1 MKITI
6 NGSAKELTELAI
18 ALSCMENEEK
28 KADFPPLLTELAE
41 SENIDYIQ
49 SGCEIADTIKH
60 TREVI
65 SSLKKMKDSAEQN
78 EESAP
83 QIEAAEQKKN
93 QEILEKQMKL
103 LSEASTFG
111 AGDLRFPQNLSEL
124 TRAMID
130 LHKYQGRLS

>member
-6 NGSAKELTELAI
+6 NGSPKEIAEFAKALNGTETEA
-18 ALSCMENEEK
+18 K
-28 KADFPPLLTELAE
+28 KPYFPPLLTDIAN
-41 SENIDYIQ
+41 SER
-49 SGCEIADTIKH
+49 TIKD
-60 TREVI
+60 TREII
-65 SSLKKMKDSAEQN
+65 SFLKKSKEGAEQGK
-78 EESAP
+78 ESAP
-83 QIEAAEQKKN
+83 QAETAEQKKN

-103 LSEASTFG
+103 LSEASAFG